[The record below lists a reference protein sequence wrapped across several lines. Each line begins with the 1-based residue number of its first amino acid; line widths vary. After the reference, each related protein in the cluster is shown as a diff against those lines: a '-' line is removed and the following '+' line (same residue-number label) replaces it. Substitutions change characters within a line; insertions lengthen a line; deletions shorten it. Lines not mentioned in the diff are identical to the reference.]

1 MDTTVRVTGKKK
13 KMSKDGIEERRILTK
28 SVKASLRKAGAIV
41 SSYRKKKNHFLITA
55 IVSSTAVTLVAGVTA
70 AVGPIVGTGME
81 GWRIACI
88 IAAIFGFVST
98 VSTGLNEQLKISDR
112 LSEGKQG
119 VGKLSY
125 LDVVITTGNK
135 SWEEITEEY
144 EEIAKA
150 YPEFIT

>member
-1 MDTTVRVTGKKK
+1 LGNGKEE
-13 KMSKDGIEERRILTK
+13 KMSNDTIEERRKVTE

-41 SSYRKKKNHFLITA
+41 AVYQKRKNRLLATT

-70 AVGPIVGTGME
+70 AIGPIVGTGTE

-98 VSTGLNEQLKISDR
+98 VSSGLSEQLKISDR
-112 LSEGKQG
+112 LADGRQG

-125 LDVVITTGNK
+125 LDVLITTGNK
-135 SWEEITEEY
+135 SWEEITQEY

-150 YPEFIT
+150 YPELIH

>member
-1 MDTTVRVTGKKK
+1 
-13 KMSKDGIEERRILTK
+13 MSKDGIEERKKLTK
-28 SVKASLRKAGAIV
+28 SVKASLRKAGVIV
-41 SSYRKKKNHFLITA
+41 SNYRKKKNRLLITA

-70 AVGPIVGTGME
+70 AVGPIVGTGVE

-88 IAAIFGFVST
+88 IAALFGFVST

-119 VGKLSY
+119 VGRLSY
-125 LDVVITTGNK
+125 LDVVIATGNK

-150 YPEFIT
+150 YPELIS